1 LVEKNK
7 SQSETTV
14 GEDTMPTSR
23 RTLLK
28 NSAAVA
34 AVVGL
39 DWTRAQAQAETV
51 RIGVIYDLTGPFAA
65 GGSVASSVG
74 TQIAIDLVNE
84 KGGVGGKYKIVPVAA
99 DSQSK
104 PDVAINEAERLI
116 NQEKIDIINGI
127 FASSHA
133 VPLAAKV
140 EQQKKI
146 LWITT
151 AVATAVFKDKN
162 LQYVFRAQ
170 IHSDQYG
177 QAFASFISEHAK
189 AKLGMEPGD
198 VKVALIH
205 EDGPYGVG
213 VAAADEAYS
222 KQAGLQI
229 VLKEGYSAAAPD
241 LSVLVT
247 KIKRSGAVVISH
259 AGYNPDITLFL
270 RQARENGLHFKMLF
284 GAGAGY
290 SQLDKLRATFG
301 ADVDNFCNIDP
312 VPAQLLDPAKLAP
325 GIGDLTKIMV
335 ARYQTKTGATE
346 IPPHCSM
353 GFNQTWVLLNNVL
366 PVAKEKYG
374 SFDPEAICKAALDV
388 DIPAGGTIQGYG
400 VKFYPPGTPLS
411 GQNERSTPVVM
422 QNAGEHISVVWPSN
436 IRTQDPVFPLPKSSI
451 YAA

>member
-1 LVEKNK
+1 
-7 SQSETTV
+7 
-14 GEDTMPTSR
+14 MPISR

-28 NSAAVA
+28 TSAAA
-34 AVVGL
+34 AAAFSL

-51 RIGVIYDLTGPFAA
+51 RIGLIYDLTVPFAA
-65 GGSVASSVG
+65 GGSVASSIG
-74 TQIAIDLVNE
+74 AQIAIDLANE
-84 KGGVGGKYKIVPVAA
+84 KGGIGGKYKVAPVAA

-116 NQEKIDIINGI
+116 NQEKVDIINGVY
-127 FASSHA
+127 ASSHA

-177 QAFASFISEHAK
+177 QAFAGFLAENAK
-189 AKLGMEPGD
+189 AKLGIEPKD
-198 VKVALIH
+198 LKVALIH

-213 VAAADEAYS
+213 VAAADEHYS
-222 KQAGLQI
+222 KEAGLQI
-229 VLKEGYSAAAPD
+229 VLREGYSASAPD
-241 LSVLVT
+241 LSSLVT
-247 KIKRSGAVVISH
+247 KLKRAAPDVISH

-270 RQARENGLHFKMLF
+270 RQARESGLRFKMLI

-301 ADVDNFCNIDP
+301 KDIDNFCNIDP
-312 VPAQLLDPAKLAP
+312 VPAQLLDPKKLAP
-325 GIGDLTKIMV
+325 GIGELTNIMV
-335 ARYQTKTGATE
+335 ERYKAKANATDV
-346 IPPHCSM
+346 PPHCSM
-353 GFNQTWVLLNNVL
+353 GFNQTWILLNSVL
-366 PVAKEKYG
+366 PIAKEKYG
-374 SFDPEAICKAALDV
+374 GFDAEAVRKAALDV
-388 DIPAGGTIQGYG
+388 DIAPGGTIQGYG
-400 VKFYPPGTPLS
+400 VKFFPPGTQLA

-422 QNAGEHISVVWPSN
+422 QNAGEHISVVYPTN
-436 IRTQDPVFPLPKSSI
+436 IRTQDPVLPLPQSSV
-451 YAA
+451 YAM

>member
-1 LVEKNK
+1 
-7 SQSETTV
+7 
-14 GEDTMPTSR
+14 MPTSR

-28 NSAAVA
+28 HSAATA
-34 AVVGL
+34 AVLSL
-39 DWTRAQAQAETV
+39 DWTRARAEAETV

-74 TQIAIDLVNE
+74 AQIAIDLVNE
-84 KGGVGGKYKIVPVAA
+84 KGGIGGKYKIVPIAA

-116 NQEKIDIINGI
+116 SQEKIDIINGI
-127 FASSHA
+127 YASSHA

-162 LQYVFRAQ
+162 LHYVFRAQ

-177 QAFASFISEHAK
+177 QAFAAFLTEHAK
-189 AKLGMEPGD
+189 EKLGIEPKD

-222 KQAGLQI
+222 KEAGLQ
-229 VLKEGYSAAAPD
+229 VVSKEGYSAAAPD

-247 KIKRSGAVVISH
+247 KLKRARPDVISH

-290 SQLDKLRATFG
+290 SQLDKLRTSFG
-301 ADVDNFCNIDP
+301 ADIDNFCNIDP
-312 VPAQLLDPAKLAP
+312 VPAQLLDPAKLAR
-325 GIGDLTKIMV
+325 GVGDLTKTMV
-335 ARYQTKTGATE
+335 ERYKAKTGATD

-374 SFDPEAICKAALDV
+374 GFDPEAVRKAALDV
-388 DIPAGGTIQGYG
+388 DIPPGGTIQGYG
-400 VKFYPPGTPLS
+400 VKFYPPDTPLS

-422 QNAGEHISVVWPSN
+422 QNAGEHISVVWPTN
-436 IRTQDPVFPLPKSSI
+436 IRTQDPVFPLPKSSV

>member
-1 LVEKNK
+1 
-7 SQSETTV
+7 
-14 GEDTMPTSR
+14 MPTSR
-23 RTLLK
+23 RQLLK
-28 NSAAVA
+28 GTAAA
-34 AVVGL
+34 AATLSL
-39 DWTRAQAQAETV
+39 DWTRAQAQAENL
-51 RIGVIYDLTGPFAA
+51 RIGLIYDLTGPFAA

-84 KGGVGGKYKIVPVAA
+84 KGGIGGKTKIVPVPA

-104 PDVAINEAERLI
+104 ADVAINEAERLI
-116 NQEKIDIINGI
+116 SQEKIDIINGVY
-127 FASSHA
+127 SSAHA
-133 VPLAAKV
+133 VPMAAKV

-151 AVATAVFKDKN
+151 AVSTAVFKDKN
-162 LQYVFRAQ
+162 LRYVFRAQ

-177 QAFASFISEHAK
+177 QAFVGFLAEHAK
-189 AKLGMEPGD
+189 GKLGMEPKD

-213 VAAADEAYS
+213 VAAADEAYA
-222 KQAGLQI
+222 KEAGIQV
-229 VLKEGYSAAAPD
+229 VLREGYSASAPD

-247 KIKRSGAVVISH
+247 KLKRAKADVISH

-270 RQARENGLHFKMLF
+270 RQARESGLRFKMLF

-301 ADVDNFCNIDP
+301 ADIDNFCNIDP

-325 GIGDLTKIMV
+325 GMGELIKTMV
-335 ARYQTKTGATE
+335 TRYQAKTGATDV
-346 IPPHCSM
+346 PPHCSM

-374 SFDPEAICKAALDV
+374 SFEPEAIRKAALDV
-388 DIPAGGTIQGYG
+388 DIPPGGTIQGYG
-400 VKFYPPGTPLS
+400 VKFFPPGTPLS

-422 QNAGEHISVVWPSN
+422 QNAGEHISVVWPTN
-436 IRTQDPVFPLPKSSI
+436 IRTQDPVFPLPKGST
-451 YAA
+451 YGA

>member
-1 LVEKNK
+1 
-7 SQSETTV
+7 
-14 GEDTMPTSR
+14 MPTSR

-28 NSAAVA
+28 NAAA
-34 AVVGL
+34 AAAAYNL
-39 DWTRAQAQAETV
+39 DWTRAQAQAETI
-51 RIGVIYDLTGPFAA
+51 RLGVIYDLTGPFAA

-104 PDVAINEAERLI
+104 PDIAINEAERLI
-116 NQEKIDIINGI
+116 SGEKVDIINGI

-133 VPLAAKV
+133 VPLSAKL

-162 LQYVFRAQ
+162 LHYVFRAQ

-177 QAFASFISEHAK
+177 QAFAGFLTEHAK
-189 AKLGMEPGD
+189 EKLGVEPKD

-213 VAAADEAYS
+213 VAAADEQYS
-222 KQAGLQI
+222 KEAGLQV
-229 VLKEGYSAAAPD
+229 VLKEGYSATAPD

-247 KIKRSGAVVISH
+247 KIKRSRAEVISH

-290 SQLDKLRATFG
+290 SQLDKLRTSFG
-301 ADVDNFCNIDP
+301 ADIDNFCNIDP

-325 GIGDLTKIMV
+325 GVGDLTKIMV
-335 ARYQTKTGATE
+335 ERYKAKTGAIE

-374 SFDPEAICKAALDV
+374 SFDPEAVRKAALDV

-400 VKFYPPGTPLS
+400 VKFFPPDTPLS

-422 QNAGEHISVVWPSN
+422 QNAGEHISVVWPTN
-436 IRTQDPVFPLPKSSI
+436 ISTQKPVFPLPSTSV
-451 YAA
+451 YAL

>member
-1 LVEKNK
+1 MTI
-7 SQSETTV
+7 SYR
-14 GEDTMPTSR
+14 EDAMPTSR

-28 NSAAVA
+28 TSAAA
-34 AVVGL
+34 AAAFSF

-51 RIGVIYDLTGPFAA
+51 RIGTVYDMTGPFAA
-65 GGSVASSVG
+65 GGSVASSIG
-74 TQIAIDLVNE
+74 NDIAIEMCNE
-84 KGGVGGKYKIVPVAA
+84 KGGIGGKYKIATVKV

-104 PDVAINEAERLI
+104 ADVAINEVERLI
-116 NQEKIDIINGI
+116 NQEKLDIIEGV
-127 FASSHA
+127 FSSAHA

-140 EQQKKI
+140 EQHKKI

-151 AVATAVFKDKN
+151 AVSTAVFKDRN

-177 QAFASFISEHAK
+177 QAFGGFLAEHAK
-189 AKLGMEPGD
+189 AKLGMEPKD

-213 VAAADEAYS
+213 VAAADEMFA
-222 KQAGLQI
+222 KEAGLQV
-229 VLKEGYSAAAPD
+229 VLKEGYSASAPD

-247 KIKRSGAVVISH
+247 KLKRAKADVISH

-270 RQARENGLHFKMLF
+270 RQARESGLKFKMLF

-301 ADVDNFCNIDP
+301 ADIDNFCNIDP

-325 GIGDLTKIMV
+325 GIGDLTKAMV
-335 ARYQTKTGATE
+335 ARFREKTNATE
-346 IPPHCSM
+346 VPPHCSM

-366 PVAKEKYG
+366 PVAKDKYG
-374 SFDPEAICKAALDV
+374 SFEPEAIRKAALDV

-400 VKFYPPGTPLS
+400 VKFYPPGTPMA

-422 QNAGEHISVVWPSN
+422 QNAGEHISVVWPTN